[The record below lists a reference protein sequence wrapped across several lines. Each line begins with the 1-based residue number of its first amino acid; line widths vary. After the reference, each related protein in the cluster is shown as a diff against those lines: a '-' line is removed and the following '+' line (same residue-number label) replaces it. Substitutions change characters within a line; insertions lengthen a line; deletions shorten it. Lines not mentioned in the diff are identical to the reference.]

1 MFAIMIGK
9 IVSQVNTAIER
20 REANYMKI
28 RVNVPV
34 DTTLHGDG
42 EFRIM
47 KQVMDEHGKASW
59 ELAGFTS
66 AVSGGEFLAD
76 LEPGYYQKV
85 ESDVKGMLSSGS
97 NFEITADGRYI
108 DQDENVFQIAEDGSL
123 LKLDNKESK
132 P

>member
-1 MFAIMIGK
+1 
-9 IVSQVNTAIER
+9 
-20 REANYMKI
+20 MKI
-28 RVNVPV
+28 RVSIPV

-47 KQVMDEHGKASW
+47 KQITDEHGKTAW

-85 ESDVKGMLSSGS
+85 ESDVNGILSSGS

-108 DQDENVFQIAEDGSL
+108 DQDENVFRIAEDGSL
-123 LKLDNKESK
+123 VKLDDKKSN